1 MCIVGGDFVTL
12 MELYNSIKNPL
23 EDDDVIRKI
32 ITAYGNSTFSLGG
45 FYGQL
50 TKTVQKEHNDG
61 KYYIDDANKFYS
73 MMFNKW
79 KNSIVSLSNDELY
92 KRGYGQDFIKMKN
105 YLLNISDVSTLKE
118 TDDIIF
124 GDKDDKELERALKKY
139 RWDSF
144 GENSGWIHVCSK
156 YLTAKGDQYP
166 NVEHRLYLN
175 TEPFDTYKMITLF
188 AQKCDERHLPYYFKF
203 DEYADRDDTIVVYS
217 STENLSK
224 YIEIFEEIKKE
235 YPELVSRIK
244 KPPVLTGQ
252 IDGFIGYGSEPNR
265 TRDGNL
271 QSFNEVRVNVIE
283 PILSKLFR
291 NYMSDNYNNIK
302 NDMISNFCK
311 VITQKVKED
320 YFYYIESAKRR
331 EKKFG
336 EKFDPNSVYNLYG
349 YNPEYIDSKLFQKK
363 LYEIVL
369 NNIDG
374 MVRNYIDGKHLKD
387 IEIPVLDDKTIDF
400 SIFRVQDF
408 INSYIADLICQSE
421 EYVDQVRN
429 GIKTSIKDTDIDLNK
444 FCFDKHTI
452 MRLEQVDALNSNN
465 YGGDTLRVNVNDS
478 NALYD
483 NKLNEEFLNLLQ
495 ELKKT
500 SYGRKERS
508 KFVVRVEQIIEIYRS
523 EIHNNEFADTLVKAF
538 NNAQKIYEDK
548 LAKKTSETLD
558 VTERK
563 GKHFA
568 SSEPKHFK
576 AVHLEDK
583 PVNLSDNM
591 ESKIEDENREE
602 SQVISDGVYKS
613 SSQKV
618 EEMLDKKMAEIN
630 KRVDNG
636 ETLDSKI
643 GDLSKYV
650 NDLNNR
656 RQELNDKF
664 KDVWNTGDEQQFD
677 KLLNE
682 DNKIKDEI
690 SKNTSE
696 IERQKEIRAIVD
708 EQIARDEVTHDIEK
722 FENDVN
728 FILNSGISEENK
740 RILIDEIYAQFDDY
754 VEKHPETS
762 HRVR

>member
-23 EDDDVIRKI
+23 EDSDVIRKI

-61 KYYIDDANKFYS
+61 KYYIDDADKFYS

-79 KNSIVSLSNDELY
+79 KNSIVSLPNDELY

-118 TDDIIF
+118 TDDILF
-124 GDKDDKELERALKKY
+124 GDKGDKELERALKKY

-175 TEPFDTYKMITLF
+175 TESFDTYKMITLF
-188 AQKCDERHLPYYFKF
+188 AQKCDEHHLPYYFKF

-369 NNIDG
+369 NNIDS
-374 MVRNYIDGKHLKD
+374 MVQNYIDGKHLKN

-408 INSYIADLICQSE
+408 INSYIANLICQSE

-444 FCFDKHTI
+444 FCFDKHAI
-452 MRLEQVDALNSNN
+452 MRLKQVDALNSRSS
-465 YGGDTLRVNVNDS
+465 GETLSTVEYKPEMTYVD
-478 NALYD
+478 
-483 NKLNEEFLNLLQ
+483 KLNAEFLNLLK
-495 ELKKT
+495 ELKN
-500 SYGRKERS
+500 SNHGRKERS
-508 KFVVRVEQIIEIYRS
+508 KFVVRVKEIIDIYRNDLN
-523 EIHNNEFADTLVKAF
+523 NNEFANTLVKAF
-538 NNAQKIYEDK
+538 NNAQKIYEEGVHK
-548 LAKKTSETLD
+548 MEHKSSNESH
-558 VTERK
+558 
-563 GKHFA
+563 GKHF
-568 SSEPKHFK
+568 K
-576 AVHLEDK
+576 EDDK
-583 PVNLSDNM
+583 LVNMSDDM
-591 ESKIEDENREE
+591 ESKMDDEVNNRIQKINEK
-602 SQVISDGVYKS
+602 VYKT

-618 EEMLDKKMAEIN
+618 SEMLDKKMTEIN

-636 ETLDSKI
+636 ETLDTKI

-656 RQELNDKF
+656 RQEINDKF
-664 KDVWNTGDEQQFD
+664 KDVWNTGDEEQFD

-690 SKNTSE
+690 SKNTLE

-708 EQIARDEVTHDIEK
+708 EQIARDEVTQDIEK

-740 RILIDEIYAQFDDY
+740 RILIDEIYSQFDDY

-762 HRVR
+762 HRTR